1 MEHFSLGL
9 DLSYFPFMYAA
20 ILNILNFKRLIAVFC
35 EIHICKKMSLMS
47 FTNTKEKGFTAIT
60 F

>member
-1 MEHFSLGL
+1 
-9 DLSYFPFMYAA
+9 MYAA